1 MLCDSKPPILKDMT
15 KIITAFRDRCVNI
28 AIVKTFQWI

>member
-1 MLCDSKPPILKDMT
+1 MT